1 MANQHRRKNPMSNLR
16 ANNAIYTEEIRDTDP
31 HKIPP
36 VGEVMDTR
44 NAKVVLVKVINGL
57 DAGGVVELRGST
69 FDDMQN
75 VEDVLDVSVNVA
87 AGETHA
93 IVTDVNWATVVI
105 VFTADTPPTTGELK
119 VVFQTGA

>member
-1 MANQHRRKNPMSNLR
+1 MSNLR
-16 ANNAIYTEEIRDTDP
+16 ANNAIYTEEIRDTVP